1 MSNSTLKDV
10 FKPSTK
16 KNSGG
21 KNAAWYNSEKKKLL
35 AELAVN
41 EESVVRMAIAT
52 NTHTPAGLL
61 AEMLKSEQ
69 DTEVLRAVMFNGNLS
84 RKAAAE
90 FVGDTNDPRVE
101 EFNGD
106 HELIAHFNQAQ

>member
-1 MSNSTLKDV
+1 MSTSTLKDV

-21 KNAAWYNSEKKKLL
+21 KNAAWYNNEKKKLL
-35 AELAVN
+35 TELAIH
-41 EESVVRMAIAT
+41 EDDSVRMAIAV

-61 AEMLKSEQ
+61 ADMLKYERN
-69 DTEVLRAVMFNGNLS
+69 TKVLRAVMFNDNLS

-90 FVGDTNDPRVE
+90 FVGDATDPRVE
-101 EFNGD
+101 AFNGD
-106 HELIAHFNQAQ
+106 TELIAHFAQ